1 MVAFGNVKF
10 EIASSGKTSLAV
22 SAAIGR
28 VVGMNVHVE
37 LQIGQLIEGF
47 LAEITP
53 IWLLS
58 GMNENVIAQVA
69 FLMEAFTTNIAH
81 ELLQCAVCAN
91 VRLQGGGPIEG
102 FVADVALVGLFGR
115 VNDFVTAECA

>member
-1 MVAFGNVKF
+1 MKF

-47 LAEITP
+47 LAEITA

-58 GMNENVIAQVA
+58 GMDENVIAQIA
-69 FLMEAFTTNIAH
+69 FLVEALTANIAH

-91 VRLQGGGPIEG
+91 VRL
-102 FVADVALVGLFGR
+102 
-115 VNDFVTAECA
+115 